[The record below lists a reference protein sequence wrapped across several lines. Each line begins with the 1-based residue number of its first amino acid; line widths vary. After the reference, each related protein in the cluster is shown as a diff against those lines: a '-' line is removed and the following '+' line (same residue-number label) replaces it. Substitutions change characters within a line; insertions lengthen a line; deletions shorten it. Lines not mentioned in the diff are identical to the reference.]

1 MNGGKLIIRT
11 RLIERL
17 NKELKHKKIVY
28 FGASLGWGKTTA
40 VRQYLDSNNYG
51 FFKRRGAFRAYRRFG
66 SQDRVLYYR
75 TSAAALILESV
86 LQHPTARCL

>member
-40 VRQYLDSNNYG
+40 VRQYLDSNNYEYIRL
-51 FFKRRGAFRAYRRFG
+51 FQKAWSFPSLSPLRFPRPCFILSDERRCPH
-66 SQDRVLYYR
+66 
-75 TSAAALILESV
+75 T
-86 LQHPTARCL
+86 